1 VDKLRIFVSSV
12 QKELENERIAITELV
27 SSDPFLDRH
36 VKTILFEELPAS
48 ASSAEAAYLMA
59 LRSSD
64 IYIGILGFEY
74 GRKGPDGF
82 SATHREYAEAKR
94 LGMPT
99 FFFVKGENTQDARR
113 DEEMKAL
120 LYEIRDEQH
129 GHVYKR
135 FTHYQSLKSSVR
147 AVLLAELEIKGF
159 RPTSEETTIAEQTI
173 AQASDFDSRLM
184 ERADVTA
191 LDNDLCRRFV
201 AASTGIPE
209 EDLEEGSI
217 RKNLMNRGLIWQN
230 NTIHPTAA
238 GLLLLGKNPEAFF
251 PQVRVAAN
259 AFGGKERGEPIDR
272 ENIRDALPLAIE
284 RTFQFLKRNMRHTTR
299 IEGFTKVEIHEY
311 PYEALR
317 EAVVNAVAHRD
328 YDLAGSCIRVEKYV
342 DRIEIVSPG
351 LPPEPITLQKIERL
365 DYIAC
370 SRNPNL
376 ARGLSFFERI
386 EEQGDGLRRIVRE
399 SEGIGL
405 RRPRFE
411 FRDGHFKVIFFAP
424 EDMLKLKSQGA
435 GPIFE
440 IKKDIL
446 NDLSATQQQ
455 IIKILLVENETTVPI
470 LSDRLNL
477 ALPTIRK
484 ALGVLKDRRLVV
496 QRGKARETSYALNL
510 PPADE

>member
-1 VDKLRIFVSSV
+1 MEKLRIFVSSV

-36 VKTILFEELPAS
+36 IKAILFEELPAS
-48 ASSAEAAYLMA
+48 ANSAEAAYLMA
-59 LRSSD
+59 LRSCD

-74 GRKGPDGF
+74 GRKGLDGF
-82 SATHREYAEAKR
+82 SATHREYIEAKR

-99 FFFVKGENTQDARR
+99 FFFIKGDNTQDARR
-113 DEEMKAL
+113 DEEMKAFFS
-120 LYEIRDEQH
+120 EIRDEQY

-135 FTHYQSLKSSVR
+135 FPHYQSLKSSVR
-147 AVLLAELEIKGF
+147 AVLLVELEKEGF

-173 AQASDFDSRLM
+173 AQSSDFDSRLM
-184 ERADVTA
+184 ERAEITE
-191 LDNDLCRRFV
+191 LDEVLCRRFV
-201 AASTGIPE
+201 AASTGISE
-209 EDLEEGSI
+209 IDLGEGRI
-217 RKNLMNRGLIWQN
+217 QKTLMNRGLIWQN
-230 NTIHPTAA
+230 DAIHPTAA
-238 GLLLLGKNPEAFF
+238 GMLLLGKNPEAFF
-251 PQVRVAAN
+251 PQVRIAAN

-299 IEGFTKVEIHEY
+299 IEGFTKVEIREY

-399 SEGIGL
+399 AEGIGL

-424 EDMLKLKSQGA
+424 EDMLKLKSQSA
-435 GPIFE
+435 RPIFE
-440 IKKDIL
+440 IKEDIL
-446 NDLSATQQQ
+446 KDLSTTQQQ
-455 IIKILLVENETTVPI
+455 ILKILLVENETTVPI
-470 LSDRLNL
+470 LSDLLKL

-484 ALGVLKDRRLVV
+484 ALGVLKDRRLIV
-496 QRGKARETSYALNL
+496 QRGKARETTYSLNL
-510 PPADE
+510 PQVDE

>member
-1 VDKLRIFVSSV
+1 MDKLRIFVSSV

-59 LRSSD
+59 LRSCY

-74 GRKGPDGF
+74 GRKGPDGL

-99 FFFVKGENTQDARR
+99 FFFVKGDSTQDARR
-113 DEEMKAL
+113 DEKMKAL
-120 LYEIRDEQH
+120 FYEIRDEQH

-147 AVLLAELEIKGF
+147 AVLLAELEKKGF
-159 RPTSEETTIAEQTI
+159 SPTSEETTIAEQTI
-173 AQASDFDSRLM
+173 ALASDFDSRLM
-184 ERADVTA
+184 ERADITE

-209 EDLEEGSI
+209 DDLGECNI
-217 RKNLMNRGLIWQN
+217 RKTLMNRGLIWQN
-230 NTIHPTAA
+230 DEIHPTAA
-238 GLLLLGKNPEAFF
+238 GLLLMGKNPEAFF
-251 PQVRVAAN
+251 PQVRIAAN

-328 YDLAGSCIRVEKYV
+328 YDLAGS
-342 DRIEIVSPG
+342 
-351 LPPEPITLQKIERL
+351 
-365 DYIAC
+365 
-370 SRNPNL
+370 
-376 ARGLSFFERI
+376 
-386 EEQGDGLRRIVRE
+386 
-399 SEGIGL
+399 
-405 RRPRFE
+405 
-411 FRDGHFKVIFFAP
+411 
-424 EDMLKLKSQGA
+424 
-435 GPIFE
+435 
-440 IKKDIL
+440 
-446 NDLSATQQQ
+446 
-455 IIKILLVENETTVPI
+455 
-470 LSDRLNL
+470 
-477 ALPTIRK
+477 
-484 ALGVLKDRRLVV
+484 
-496 QRGKARETSYALNL
+496 
-510 PPADE
+510 